1 MIVKRTNVDCADSRW
16 KRLDSR
22 LLASANLHSGVQVD
36 ENTLV
41 NFGEPNTNPVNM
53 VRTQM
58 VPSHILVRD
67 SLPNFGN
74 VNEIHFC

>member
-1 MIVKRTNVDCADSRW
+1 MIVKRTNVDCAGSEW

-22 LLASANLHSGVQVD
+22 LLASANRNSGVQFD

-41 NFGEPNTNPVNM
+41 NFGEPITNHVNM

-58 VPSHILVRD
+58 VPSHISLRD
-67 SLPNFGN
+67 SLPNFRS